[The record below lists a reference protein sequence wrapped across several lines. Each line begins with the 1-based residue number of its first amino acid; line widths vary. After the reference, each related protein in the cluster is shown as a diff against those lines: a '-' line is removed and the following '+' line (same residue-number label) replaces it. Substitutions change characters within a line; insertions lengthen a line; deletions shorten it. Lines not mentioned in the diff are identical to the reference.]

1 MSPGTPHGGW
11 TTRFEKIIL
20 TSVLLT
26 LGVVV
31 LVAAIELWVL
41 LAHGLYDR
49 ALQIGSVMD
58 LQEAVQ
64 RAFAGALLVVLGLE
78 LMETLRLYAS
88 EHRVRLETI
97 LIVAIVAMGR
107 HVIQLNLEHQD
118 GVWLLGVGALFL
130 ALTGGYFLVKRAG

>member
-1 MSPGTPHGGW
+1 MATSPSGRW
-11 TTRFEKIIL
+11 SALFERIIL
-20 TSVLLT
+20 TSVQLA

-31 LVAAIELWVL
+31 LIAAAELWILLVQRFGDL
-41 LAHGLYDR
+41 LA
-49 ALQIGSVMD
+49 IGSIPE

-64 RAFAGALLVVLGLE
+64 RAFAGVLLVVLGLE
-78 LMETLRLYAS
+78 LMETLRLYVA

-97 LIVAIVAMGR
+97 LIVAIVAIGR
-107 HVIQLNLEHQD
+107 HLIQLDVEHQD